1 MYQIKIQQ
9 IDERIILSNIDT
21 SYQWIQLKYN
31 TTLIELPITNQ
42 TVTINLNDLVDTH
55 FALAKRI
62 DIILV
67 KDELKEMIQ
76 ADDDNAEENSADDI
90 TIDNPIADDIDLRI
104 KNRINLKTF
113 DISVQ
118 PFHSVYHNDIRI
130 TPYFNKKGSFAVSLL
145 STFKLNTYFNYKQ
158 IDKIKFLQS
167 ELSIAGKFSVI
178 NSKVERANLVTESRH
193 TGIAVRTQLN
203 IFKTE
208 RRANDV
214 YTAHYFDVN
223 DTHAFAQ
230 LLTHA
235 LPDNDIIDLYIEL
248 HLNTFAEPIK
258 VKIGNPRI
266 LAERFMS
273 GTLTVNVNGNA
284 FILEPYFT
292 LKGRN
297 LSFKVVQLSEASSIA
312 YQRVLL
318 ADKPNNDK
326 PVWVIGERH
335 YKAQDNGY
343 FFFKY
348 LREHHPEIDAY
359 YIIDFNSPE
368 YNNVKPFG
376 NVIDFRSEEHFDIMH
391 RADKLFTT
399 HHPELIFPLSNK
411 AYVSSV
417 KAERIF
423 LQHGVLGTKNLTQ
436 INGNQLND
444 FNVDKFVVSSDREKQ
459 IVVRDLKFDDEQVIV
474 SGLSRFDHL
483 FMETQP
489 KKQILII
496 PTWRDWL
503 TNEAAFIDSE
513 YKWRMESLLNHDQ
526 LKVIHNKGYAIIF
539 CLHPNMQQFTDLIDI
554 PEYITVIRQGDVD
567 VQQLIK
573 ESSLMITDYS
583 SVAFDFSF
591 LYKPV
596 IYYQYDKQRF
606 LGKLPS
612 HLDIE
617 NELPGKIAN
626 DEDEVIALLNNFIAL
641 NFQINQQLKGKI
653 DKFIKHRDQHN
664 SERLFKAVVH
674 EAVPFKEKV
683 KRDIKNDI
691 LVQHFYKRYRKNKK
705 AYYSTMKAMNKFL
718 AMFHPGDSKLIF
730 FESNVGKG
738 VSDSPKVIY
747 DALKA
752 YPHDFKIV
760 WVTNN
765 VYPFDDER
773 VITVKRLSFE
783 YFYYISIA
791 RFWVNNQNF
800 PYYIQKHRN
809 CEYIQTWHG
818 TPLKKML
825 NDVAVFEGRDE
836 GYKMRVNTATQKWDY
851 LVSPSRYASACFK
864 SAFHFNKTMLEV
876 GYPRNDWAYQLNDEA
891 FIDYQNVIKKK
902 AGIED
907 HRKVILY
914 APTFRDDELN
924 QDVVELPFDLE
935 VLRPLAEEYIL
946 LIKTHMLV
954 GKKLSIPEQYND
966 FVYNVSSY
974 KDINELYAISDIC
987 ITDYSSVMF
996 DYANTKKPLLFY
1008 TYDLENYRDN
1018 LRGFYMDLEQEAP
1031 GPLLKDSASL
1041 YDSIH
1046 NIQQVKTQFKDKY
1059 DAFYQKYCEF
1069 EAGTAAKSIV
1079 ENIIFKEK
1087 L

>member
-1 MYQIKIQQ
+1 MNSIKVQQ
-9 IDERIILSNIDT
+9 NDETLIISKIDNV
-21 SYQWIQLKYN
+21 YKWIQLNGGPITHEIPIVNQK
-31 TTLIELPITNQ
+31 IEL
-42 TVTINLNDLVDTH
+42 NLIDIASDYNKS
-55 FALAKRI
+55 AKRI
-62 DIILV
+62 DILLV
-67 KDELKEMIQ
+67 KDRVRTL
-76 ADDDNAEENSADDI
+76 DI
-90 TIDNPIADDIDLRI
+90 EDLNQPSDMNNDLRI

-113 DISVQ
+113 EISNN
-118 PFHSVYHNDIRI
+118 PFFSIYKDEIRI
-130 TPYFNKKGSFAVSLL
+130 TPYINKKGSLALSLL
-145 STFKLNTYFNYKQ
+145 PTFKLNTYFNYKQ
-158 IDKIKFLQS
+158 IDSISFEHDKFYIK
-167 ELSIAGKFSVI
+167 GKFSII
-178 NSKVERANLVTESRH
+178 NSKVNHAYLVTESRN
-193 TGIAVRTQLN
+193 TGLAARRQLN
-203 IFKTE
+203 IIKTE
-208 RRANDV
+208 KKKNDI
-214 YTAHYFDVN
+214 YTAHYFDINTIESFYELLKENLPGN
-223 DTHAFAQ
+223 DV
-230 LLTHA
+230 
-235 LPDNDIIDLYIEL
+235 IDLYIEL
-248 HLNTFAEPIK
+248 ELNTYADPIK

-273 GTLTVNVNGNA
+273 GTLTINVNEKA
-284 FILEPYFT
+284 YILEPYFT

-297 LSFKVVQLSEASSIA
+297 ISFKIVELSEESSLTYNKI
-312 YQRVLL
+312 LKTKKKTNI
-318 ADKPNNDK
+318 KPI
-326 PVWVIGERH
+326 WVIGERH

-343 FFFKY
+343 YFFKY
-348 LREHHPEIDAY
+348 LRENHPEIDAY

-368 YNNVKPFG
+368 YTNVKSFG
-376 NVIDFRSEEHFDIMH
+376 NVINFRSKEHFEIMH
-391 RADKLFTT
+391 KADKIFTT

-411 AYVSSV
+411 EYVNSV

-459 IVVRDLKFDDEQVIV
+459 IVVRDLKFDEDQVIV
-474 SGLSRFDHL
+474 SGLSRFDNL
-483 FMETQP
+483 FTNTIP

-503 TNEAAFIDSE
+503 TNESSFLESE
-513 YKWRMESLLNHDQ
+513 YKWRMESLLNHDN
-526 LKVIHNKGYAIIF
+526 LKEIKEKGFKILF
-539 CLHPNMQQFTDLIDI
+539 CLHPNMQQFTDLIEI
-554 PEYITVIRQGDVD
+554 PDYITVIRQGEVD
-567 VQQLIK
+567 VQKLIK

-596 IYYQYDKQRF
+596 IYYQFDKNRF

-626 DEDEVIALLNNFIAL
+626 EEEEVINLLLNFIAL
-641 NFQINQQLKGKI
+641 NFKINEKLKSKI
-653 DKFIKHRDQHN
+653 DKFIKYRDQKN
-664 SERLFKAVVH
+664 SQRLFDAVAN
-674 EAVPFKEKV
+674 ENISMKEKV

-705 AYYSTMKAMNKFL
+705 AYYSSMKAMNKFL
-718 AMFHPGDSKLIF
+718 ARFHPGDPNIIF

-738 VSDSPKVIY
+738 VSDSPKNIY
-747 DALKA
+747 EELKK
-752 YPHDFKIV
+752 YNKDLKIV

-765 VYPFDDER
+765 VYPFDDEH

-791 RFWVNNQNF
+791 RYWVNNQNF

-825 NDVAVFEGRDE
+825 NDVEVFEGRDE
-836 GYKMRVNTATQKWDY
+836 GYKDRVNTATQKWDY
-851 LVSPSRYASACFK
+851 LVSPSSYASTCFR
-864 SAFHFNKTMLEV
+864 SAFHYKKTMLEI
-876 GYPRNDWAYQLNDEA
+876 GYPRNDWAYELNDEEL
-891 FIDYQNVIKKK
+891 IEYQNVIKKK

-907 HRKVILY
+907 NRKIILY
-914 APTFRDDELN
+914 APTFRDDELK
-924 QDVVELPFDLE
+924 QDFVELPFDLE
-935 VLRPLAEEYIL
+935 ALRPLQYDYII

-954 GKKLSIPEQYND
+954 GKKLSIPDIYSD
-966 FVYNVSSY
+966 FVYNLSNY

-996 DYANTKKPLLFY
+996 DFANTRKPLLFY

-1031 GPLLKDSASL
+1031 GPLLNN
-1041 YDSIH
+1041 SIDLFNSIK
-1046 NIQQVKTQFKDKY
+1046 NIEQVENQYKVKY
-1059 DAFYQKYCEF
+1059 EAFYNKYCEF
-1069 EAGTAAKSIV
+1069 EEGNAARNIV
-1079 ENIIFKEK
+1079 ENIILKEK
-1087 L
+1087 I